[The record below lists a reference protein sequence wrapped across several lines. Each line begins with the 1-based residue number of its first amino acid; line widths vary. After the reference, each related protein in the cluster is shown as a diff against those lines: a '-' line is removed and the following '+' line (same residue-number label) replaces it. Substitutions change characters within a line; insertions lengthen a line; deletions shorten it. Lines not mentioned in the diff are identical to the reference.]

1 MLNIEKVLKNYNN
14 IIFIVKDELGNI
26 VYTND
31 DSFLELYNNANLE
44 ELTSIFHDRENNIWY
59 EIDVIDLEEQE
70 KKYKVEV
77 FKDIT
82 KLKQRIM
89 ELETDETTRL
99 IIKKVTFEEVNKY
112 LKYAISNNEESA
124 MIIGDVDF
132 FKKINDTYGHLF
144 GDEVLRKISET
155 LFQGVR
161 HSIGRPID
169 IVGRIGGEEILI
181 LIKNIS
187 SENALKCA
195 ERCRERIS
203 NITFVHEGSK
213 PFSVTMSF
221 GLYHVGVKEFQNVEE
236 VDEFR
241 SLILRRCDKA
251 LYNSKNN
258 GRNKVSQYI
267 KSKTNKIIE

>member
-14 IIFIVKDELGNI
+14 IIFIVKDEMGNI
-26 VYTND
+26 IYTNN
-31 DSFLELYNNANLE
+31 DSFLELYKKTNLE
-44 ELTSIFHDRENNIWY
+44 EMTSVFHDRKNDLWY
-59 EIDVIDLEEQE
+59 EVDVMHLEDQG
-70 KKYKVEV
+70 KNYRVEV
-77 FKDIT
+77 FKNIT
-82 KLKQRIM
+82 KLKQRIR

-112 LKYAISNNEESA
+112 LKYAVNKNEEFA
-124 MIIGDVDF
+124 MMIGDVDF
-132 FKKINDTYGHLF
+132 FKQINDTYGHLF

-161 HSIGRPID
+161 HGNDRPAD

-181 LIKNIS
+181 LLKNIS
-187 SENALKCA
+187 SENAYKCA
-195 ERCRERIS
+195 ERCRERVS
-203 NITFVHEGSK
+203 NVSFVHEESK

-221 GLYHVGVKEFQNVEE
+221 GLYHVGIKDLENI
-236 VDEFR
+236 DEIDDFR

-267 KSKTNKIIE
+267 KSKKTR